1 MTAQADPTPQAMP
14 DDSGSDEISLAEL
27 AAVLLDAKWL
37 VGAIAGAIFLVVLSY
52 ALFAAPVYT
61 PSALLQVN
69 QKAGGLSG
77 LETLSSM
84 LEGTALPVAA
94 EIQLAQSSSVLRA
107 AVEAQH
113 ADVLVRPRRFPLLG
127 GLLARRYRGRGS
139 GPGPTRARPA
149 SRGATIT
156 SPSAGSTFP
165 AAGTTR
171 TSGSPS
177 PARMPTDCRIPTAT
191 PCSRAGPVRWHGATA
206 PRPTTR
212 WPSSSAASTRAPA
225 SPSRCAG
232 WICRRR

>member
-14 DDSGSDEISLAEL
+14 DDGGSDEISLAEL

-127 GLLARRYRGRGS
+127 GLLARRYRGAGPAQARLGLS
-139 GPGPTRARPA
+139 GFSWGNDHVTLSRFDIPRSRYDEDFRLTITAPDSFRLQDPDGNTLLAGATGTVARARWCG
-149 SRGATIT
+149 SRRFGGH
-156 SPSAGSTFP
+156 PHF
-165 AAGTTR
+165 R
-171 TSGSPS
+171 H
-177 PARMPTDCRIPTAT
+177 RR
-191 PCSRAGPVRWHGATA
+191 
-206 PRPTTR
+206 
-212 WPSSSAASTRAPA
+212 RAPA
-225 SPSRCAG
+225 
-232 WICRRR
+232 